1 MVKVII
7 IVVKTNRQTLK
18 NRRGKLRRLHPPL
31 FDGIA
36 LEERLIELFADK
48 TQSLFFKG
56 LRFQDRTV
64 PFFGNKRPGLI
75 WRTGLRKKLV
85 DGMQVDRQREHLAIH
100 GCFDT
105 VHIRHHLSVLS
116 HIIPHCFIIGVK
128 DMRAINVNHN
138 VGLRIARIIGVTAY
152 VVTLVNNSDV
162 MTLFSELACDNHT
175 GKTRS
180 DDENI
185 FTVHNITPAALTK
198 N

>member
-1 MVKVII
+1 
-7 IVVKTNRQTLK
+7 
-18 NRRGKLRRLHPPL
+18 
-31 FDGIA
+31 
-36 LEERLIELFADK
+36 
-48 TQSLFFKG
+48 
-56 LRFQDRTV
+56 
-64 PFFGNKRPGLI
+64 
-75 WRTGLRKKLV
+75 
-85 DGMQVDRQREHLAIH
+85 MQVDRQREHLAIH

-116 HIIPHCFIIGVK
+116 HIVPHGFIIGVK